1 MLGLILEIAAAATV
15 EISEDTQAVYLR
27 ELSTLSD
34 EALKQAA
41 RRTIR
46 EWPEASKMPPIAF
59 ILARAQQ
66 NQQVLAEA
74 AWETLQRLIYRDW
87 HPDVGWSGNKPDLEP
102 AMEYAIRQCG
112 GLRRIHDVPKDNFN
126 FLRRDFIA
134 AHTRY
139 SSEGGSQDRLSH
151 KQAVEILGQL
161 QRKELPS

>member
-1 MLGLILEIAAAATV
+1 MAAAACV
-15 EISEDTQAVYLR
+15 ELSEATQAVYL
-27 ELSTLSD
+27 
-34 EALKQAA
+34 EALIDVDPESLTRAVN
-41 RRTIR
+41 RTIR
-46 EWPEASKMPPIAF
+46 EWDKPSMMPPIAF
-59 ILARAQQ
+59 ILARAQE

-87 HPDVGWSGNKPDLEP
+87 HPDVGWSGKEP
-102 AMEYAIRQCG
+102 ELDGAMEYAIRQCG

-139 SSEGGSQDRLSH
+139 TSEGGEQERLSH